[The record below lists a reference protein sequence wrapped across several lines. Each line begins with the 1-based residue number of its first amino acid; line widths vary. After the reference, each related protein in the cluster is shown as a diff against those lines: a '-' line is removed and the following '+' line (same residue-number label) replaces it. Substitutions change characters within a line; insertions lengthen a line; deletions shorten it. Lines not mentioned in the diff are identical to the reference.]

1 MYAWT
6 EYVYIYIYM
15 QFTRYP
21 DLVSVWM
28 QFKLVFI
35 NLDFGRLAG
44 MLIEI
49 YVRHVYNENND
60 ATI

>member
-1 MYAWT
+1 MDR
-6 EYVYIYIYM
+6 ICKYIYM